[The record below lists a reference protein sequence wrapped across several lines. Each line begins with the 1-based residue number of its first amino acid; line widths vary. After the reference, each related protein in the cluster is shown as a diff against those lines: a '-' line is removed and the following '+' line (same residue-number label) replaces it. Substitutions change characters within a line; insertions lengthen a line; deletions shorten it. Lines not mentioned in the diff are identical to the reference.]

1 MVYII
6 GQPEDGRGM
15 EDGESRGGPISAG
28 CDGWSGDCGRDFGRI
43 VAIWKGARR
52 ASGLALVGNP
62 PLIGI

>member
-1 MVYII
+1 
-6 GQPEDGRGM
+6 M